1 MSSSKSRSGII
12 LDRLRAVLGVA
23 TDTEM
28 AQIIGVAQSTYA
40 GWKARDTADLL
51 RVISVCDSYKIDW
64 NQIFEGTA
72 NSRTSQ
78 IPLFLCPAPAG
89 SPTPA
94 TDEIEAVLSC
104 GDIIPRPEKCFAC
117 RVTGDSM
124 IGAGIESGDTLIV
137 ERRENSQDGD
147 IVVCSLNGELTVKR
161 LRRLDGGTYLY
172 PENERYQAIKVHEG
186 DSLTIWGSV
195 VRSIKGLY
203 RAF

>member
-1 MSSSKSRSGII
+1 
-12 LDRLRAVLGVA
+12 
-23 TDTEM
+23 
-28 AQIIGVAQSTYA
+28 
-40 GWKARDTADLL
+40 
-51 RVISVCDSYKIDW
+51 
-64 NQIFEGTA
+64 
-72 NSRTSQ
+72 
-78 IPLFLCPAPAG
+78 
-89 SPTPA
+89 
-94 TDEIEAVLSC
+94 
-104 GDIIPRPEKCFAC
+104 
-117 RVTGDSM
+117 M